1 MYCFVL
7 ACFFFFLFSYPNLNQ
22 DFVVRAVCPQIYGL
36 FTVKLALLLTLTG
49 GVPQA
54 DASGMPVR
62 CKYTWNGQCTD

>member
-1 MYCFVL
+1 M
-7 ACFFFFLFSYPNLNQ
+7 NQ

-62 CKYTWNGQCTD
+62 RKPARVIIIGYHFCR